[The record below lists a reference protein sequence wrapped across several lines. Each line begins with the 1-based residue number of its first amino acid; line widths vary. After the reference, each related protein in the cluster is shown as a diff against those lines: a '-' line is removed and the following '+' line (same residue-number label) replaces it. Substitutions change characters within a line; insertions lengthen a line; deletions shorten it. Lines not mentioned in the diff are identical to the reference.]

1 MSYGMN
7 NATGGGFNTG
17 TGQAKYG
24 AGGKSP
30 KGFNQFQN
38 FTPEMMELFQRVIGE
53 HLGPDSYLSRL
64 AGGDQELFKEIEEP
78 ALRQFTGIQGNIA
91 SKFSGQGMG
100 GRHSSGFQNTMSA
113 ASQDF
118 ASQLQSQRQEMQ
130 QQAIR
135 DLMGSTNMI
144 LGQEPYSLTEKPKK
158 SNFWEQIFGNAAG
171 GAGQAGMLAL
181 FKALGL
187 F

>member
-7 NATGGGFNTG
+7 NATGTGFNTG
-17 TGQAKYG
+17 TGQAKYS

-30 KGFNQFQN
+30 KGFNQYQN
-38 FTPEMMELFQRVIGE
+38 FTPEQMQLFQSLFE
-53 HLGPDSYLSRL
+53 HLEPGSYLSRL

-91 SKFSGQGMG
+91 SKYSGAGMG
-100 GRHSSGFQNTMSA
+100 GRHSSGFQNEMSA
-113 ASQDF
+113 AGQDF
-118 ASQLQSQRQEMQ
+118 SSQLQSQRQSMQ
-130 QQAIR
+130 QQAIK
-135 DLMGSTNMI
+135 DLMGMSSG
-144 LGQEPYSLTEKPKK
+144 LLSQEPYSLNEKPKK